1 MILLFRLALAVLGG
15 LFAFASNEP
24 IGWFLAGIV
33 GIAFLFAALSPWQ
46 MGQVTQT
53 RSAKKTR
60 NPSRTKK
67 LNAKSQSALF
77 FARLSSGP
85 TIAEGMLLG
94 FVHGLTSYLL
104 LLPWIGEFVGH
115 VPYIALAVVQALYSI
130 AIGAFGVAIAR
141 WKNWGVFL
149 FPAMYVAVEYL
160 RSSWPFGGFAWVRL
174 AWGQINGPL
183 ANLAALGGVS
193 LVTFATVMAAV
204 GLALVVIST
213 KRVVGAAV
221 LVGVLIIGAAS
232 SLYVD
237 RDGTSTESIEVAAIQ
252 GNVPRMGL
260 EFNAQRR
267 AVLANHARETLNLDH
282 QVDLVIWPEN
292 SSDVNP
298 FSDSQAQAIINNAV
312 DHAQAPILVGTI
324 TVDEVG
330 PRNTMQVFDPVEGA
344 AEFHNKKFLQPFGE
358 YMPFR
363 DFLRHFS
370 PYVDAAGNFQPGD
383 GNGVVHMNAAKLG
396 RSVVVGVMTCY
407 EVIFDRAGRDA
418 IANGAEFLTTPTN
431 NATFGFTDMTYQQLA
446 MSRMRAIELD
456 RAVVVAA
463 TSGVSAIVHPDGTVS
478 QNTRI
483 FESATLTETIPLKDT
498 VTLGAVAGFYVE
510 LLLVIMGT
518 LAGLIAVR
526 MNSRS
531 TASKKAT
538 PSTTKRTKKAPVKKA
553 ATNRRKA
560 K

>member
-1 MILLFRLALAVLGG
+1 MILSFRLALAVLGG
-15 LFAFASNEP
+15 LFTFASYEP
-24 IGWFLAGIV
+24 TGWFIAGII
-33 GIAFLFAALSPWQ
+33 GI
-46 MGQVTQT
+46 
-53 RSAKKTR
+53 
-60 NPSRTKK
+60 
-67 LNAKSQSALF
+67 ALF
-77 FARLSSGP
+77 FASLAPWQVGAPKKRMKKGETAPFLQRLSTGP
-85 TIAEGMLLG
+85 TIKQGMLLG
-94 FVHGLTSYLL
+94 FVHGLVAYLL
-104 LLPWIGEFVGH
+104 LLPWIGEFVGNL
-115 VPYIALAVVQALYSI
+115 PYIALAVVQALYSI
-130 AIGAFGVAIAR
+130 ALGAFGVAISR
-141 WKNWGVFL
+141 WKDWKVFL
-149 FPAMYVAVEYL
+149 FPAMYVAIEYL

-183 ANLAALGGVS
+183 ANLVALGGAAF
-193 LVTFATVMAAV
+193 VTFATVLAAV
-204 GLALVVIST
+204 GVALMFISK
-213 KRVVGAAV
+213 KRLVGAAV
-221 LVGVLIIGAAS
+221 TASVIIIGVAS

-237 RDGTSTESIEVAAIQ
+237 RPGTRTDSIEVAAIQ

-260 EFNAQRR
+260 DFNAQRR

-298 FSDSQAQAIINNAV
+298 FTDAQAQTIINNAV

-324 TVDEVG
+324 TLDEVG
-330 PRNTMQVFDPVEGA
+330 PRNTMQVFDPHEGA
-344 AEFHNKKFLQPFGE
+344 TDYHYKKFLQPFGE

-363 DFLRHFS
+363 EFLRIFS

-383 GNGVVHMNAAKLG
+383 GSGVVTMNVANLG
-396 RSVVVGVMTCY
+396 RGVVVGIMTCY

-446 MSRMRAIELD
+446 MSRMRAIEFD

-463 TSGVSAIVHPDGTVS
+463 TSGVSAIVNPDGSVS

-483 FESATLTETIPLKDT
+483 FEAATLTETIPLKQT
-498 VTLGAVAGFYVE
+498 VTLAATVGFYVE
-510 LLLVIMGT
+510 LLLVIIGS
-518 LAGLIAVR
+518 LAGLFAVR
-526 MNSRS
+526 MNNHSKS
-531 TASKKAT
+531 VKGAKQASSKK
-538 PSTTKRTKKAPVKKA
+538 P